1 MIIGK
6 ARSYSIN
13 EEVDSV
19 QFDDLATIKARKSQ
33 SRTSQQDVQLQPK
46 SSLHFLLPLS
56 GLRHTRKVNEWL
68 QQGEGGLV
76 VSAWRGK
83 LRTRAPSSPASAPGH
98 WWGWTGGTSAP
109 LVPFLEKTV
118 PASSLILGS
127 RSFCPNFCFID
138 FATTHL

>member
-6 ARSYSIN
+6 AHSYSIN

-19 QFDDLATIKARKSQ
+19 QFDGLATLEARKYQ

-76 VSAWRGK
+76 VSARRGM
-83 LRTRAPSSPASAPGH
+83 LQTRAPSSPASATSH
-98 WWGWTGGTSAP
+98 WWECTGGILYTP
-109 LVPFLEKTV
+109 
-118 PASSLILGS
+118 SSLSEKDSSCLIYDS
-127 RSFCPNFCFID
+127 
-138 FATTHL
+138 TK